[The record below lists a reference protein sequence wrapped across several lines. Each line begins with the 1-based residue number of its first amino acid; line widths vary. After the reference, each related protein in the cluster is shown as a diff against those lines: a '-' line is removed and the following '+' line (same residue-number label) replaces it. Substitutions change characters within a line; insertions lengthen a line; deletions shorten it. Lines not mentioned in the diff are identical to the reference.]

1 MSPPDSPRSD
11 LPVLPRGL
19 IFLASLWL
27 VGSWLVAI
35 GVNPPV
41 QPSSASYTPGVRLL
55 LDCILV
61 GVIVA
66 WPMMRFSQPR
76 CPWPM
81 QRGALDALVLL
92 GLLHIVLWPM
102 RLVTPWSVERTLA
115 IDVVLAGWTALVGA
129 MVALGGGLDRPGRTL
144 AMSAVLLLALLGPA
158 VATIA
163 KPLGASADSGALL
176 SLLSPFTALRTLSGG
191 GPAALTIGE
200 WMAAAS
206 GPLLASLVWLGAGLF
221 ALGRRHR
228 LSRPPDD
235 SAGLPPQEPLCS
247 PRHV

>member
-1 MSPPDSPRSD
+1 MSPSDGSRVD

-27 VGSWLVAI
+27 VGCWLVAI

-61 GVIVA
+61 GVIIA

-76 CPWPM
+76 CPWPVH
-81 QRGALDALVLL
+81 RALLDVLVLL
-92 GLLHIVLWPM
+92 GLLQIVLWPM

-129 MVALGGGLDRPGRTL
+129 LIALGGGLDRGGRTT
-144 AMSAVLLLALLGPA
+144 AMGAVLVLALLAPV
-158 VATIA
+158 VAA
-163 KPLGASADSGALL
+163 FGEPLGASPAAGAQLAL
-176 SLLSPFTALRTLSGG
+176 FSPFTALRALSGG
-191 GPAALTIGE
+191 GPSALTLPEWTAALIG
-200 WMAAAS
+200 
-206 GPLLASLVWLGAGLF
+206 PVLACLAWLGMGIV
-221 ALGRRHR
+221 ALVRRR
-228 LSRPPDD
+228 
-235 SAGLPPQEPLCS
+235 
-247 PRHV
+247 